1 MTAERGG
8 VPSDWLELMRD
19 MHTNKQKVQ
28 DPIARELLATLSK
41 LKEDKEAQLQES
53 QLSANDGS
61 TASNMLSREEINQL
75 NVPIKKGRRYGIGRT
90 SEAISSSSSQLSVS
104 SSSIVQ
110 YMERMKTELDEE
122 DKTSSY

>member
-1 MTAERGG
+1 
-8 VPSDWLELMRD
+8 MRD

-75 NVPIKKGRRYGIGRT
+75 VSRIDFGSVT
-90 SEAISSSSSQLSVS
+90 SNPAA
-104 SSSIVQ
+104 
-110 YMERMKTELDEE
+110 
-122 DKTSSY
+122 